1 MRDEETW
8 RLILDCRENEGD
20 WGEALW
26 KVMNISDEF
35 MEHLNKEE
43 GLYFRS
49 AITTS
54 SSIDKED
61 TKRRIRNQSG
71 PRELIP
77 WLGKKEQLETLLGLL
92 YQNQIISNPDIES
105 MISSHFWDAKNKK
118 RYDFL
123 EKGTDE
129 IPDMIPWTGTQAQ
142 LKKLFSLLAIDAE
155 GRMLEWDEIRNTVIC
170 EHFFNEKMKQPFNS
184 RNLKRLVLNHAN
196 KENLELIHNLL
207 EEASEA

>member
-1 MRDEETW
+1 
-8 RLILDCRENEGD
+8 
-20 WGEALW
+20 
-26 KVMNISDEF
+26 MNISDEF
-35 MEHLNKEE
+35 MEHLKNEE

-61 TKRRIRNQSG
+61 TKRRSRNPSG

-77 WLGKKEQLETLLGLL
+77 WLGNKEQLETLLELL

-118 RYDFL
+118 RYDSL

-129 IPDMIPWTGTQAQ
+129 IPDT
-142 LKKLFSLLAIDAE
+142 
-155 GRMLEWDEIRNTVIC
+155 
-170 EHFFNEKMKQPFNS
+170 
-184 RNLKRLVLNHAN
+184 RLRRQ
-196 KENLELIHNLL
+196 
-207 EEASEA
+207 SDSCP

>member
-1 MRDEETW
+1 M
-8 RLILDCRENEGD
+8 
-20 WGEALW
+20 
-26 KVMNISDEF
+26 
-35 MEHLNKEE
+35 
-43 GLYFRS
+43 
-49 AITTS
+49 
-54 SSIDKED
+54 
-61 TKRRIRNQSG
+61 
-71 PRELIP
+71 
-77 WLGKKEQLETLLGLL
+77 GLL

-118 RYDFL
+118 RYDSL

-155 GRMLEWDEIRNTVIC
+155 GRLLEWDEIRNTVIC
-170 EHFFNEKMKQPFNS
+170 EHFFNEKMKQPFTS
-184 RNLKRLVLNHAN
+184 KNLKRLVLTHAN